1 MMVMGSGCGAF
12 PEARRQDFKLPH
24 WLHALVGC
32 LLMLLAWQGALKSQ
46 TVYEP
51 LHREVY
57 DYLSRLSQRGV
68 IEYDDL
74 IKPLPRAYIA
84 EKLREAA
91 ARPQLLTALE
101 QQELRY
107 FQQDFYQEDARA
119 RGDASGEIQKLHYLG
134 KDSGGRYRL
143 LSYTG
148 PLLDLN
154 LSPIYGIEAGDNDGK
169 SQTHRWN
176 GLYLYGRLGEHI
188 GFSLDFRDNREEG
201 GNIDVDKA
209 FTPVTGVDAFYFP
222 ESNAIEYSE
231 VHTTLAYDWSWGS
244 VTLGK
249 DFLTWGHERNGQLVL
264 SRKAPSFP
272 FVRLDVRP
280 TDWLRFNY
288 FHGWLVSNVAD
299 SAEVYPTLLERQNSF
314 KFREKY
320 LASHTLTATPL
331 RGLDIALG
339 ESMVYSDRLEIAYLM
354 PLMFFRLA
362 DHYLSRR
369 KNAAGSNAQLFFALS
384 SRNHIKNTHLYTTL
398 FIDDLSVANVFN
410 EETQINHVGV
420 TFGASLTSLPLAN
433 LTLTAEYTRIN
444 PFVYKHFI
452 PTELYTSSS
461 YLLGHWMGHNADTF
475 YGKLNYRLRR
485 GLQLSLWGQKL
496 RKGED
501 GEVRDQYTFPHKPF
515 LFGLNRRDSY
525 WGGEVSYEI
534 THEFA
539 LGARYLQ
546 EEIAQELAEGGTAKH
561 TRQAFYFSIY
571 YGR

>member
-1 MMVMGSGCGAF
+1 
-12 PEARRQDFKLPH
+12 
-24 WLHALVGC
+24 
-32 LLMLLAWQGALKSQ
+32 
-46 TVYEP
+46 
-51 LHREVY
+51 
-57 DYLSRLSQRGV
+57 
-68 IEYDDL
+68 
-74 IKPLPRAYIA
+74 
-84 EKLREAA
+84 
-91 ARPQLLTALE
+91 
-101 QQELRY
+101 
-107 FQQDFYQEDARA
+107 
-119 RGDASGEIQKLHYLG
+119 
-134 KDSGGRYRL
+134 
-143 LSYTG
+143 
-148 PLLDLN
+148 
-154 LSPIYGIEAGDNDGK
+154 
-169 SQTHRWN
+169 
-176 GLYLYGRLGEHI
+176 GRLGEHI

-420 TFGASLTSLPLAN
+420 
-433 LTLTAEYTRIN
+433 
-444 PFVYKHFI
+444 
-452 PTELYTSSS
+452 
-461 YLLGHWMGHNADTF
+461 
-475 YGKLNYRLRR
+475 
-485 GLQLSLWGQKL
+485 
-496 RKGED
+496 
-501 GEVRDQYTFPHKPF
+501 
-515 LFGLNRRDSY
+515 
-525 WGGEVSYEI
+525 
-534 THEFA
+534 
-539 LGARYLQ
+539 
-546 EEIAQELAEGGTAKH
+546 
-561 TRQAFYFSIY
+561 
-571 YGR
+571 